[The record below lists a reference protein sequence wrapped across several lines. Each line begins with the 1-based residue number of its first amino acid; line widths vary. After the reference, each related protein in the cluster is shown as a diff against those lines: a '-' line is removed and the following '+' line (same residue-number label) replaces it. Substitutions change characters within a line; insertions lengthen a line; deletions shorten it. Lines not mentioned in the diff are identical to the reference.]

1 VVDGGGA
8 RLRAEGALSHT
19 SAGELWGM
27 LRSDRLLS
35 PAESRRP
42 GDIHVTVPSNARQR
56 RGIRVHRSG
65 TLFPSQVTRRER
77 IPVTTPSRTLADLRR
92 VLPQPQFAAALRQA
106 EFLGLP
112 LEPRL
117 EADHTRSELEA
128 RFLSLCRR
136 HRLPRPEANV
146 PIGPFTVDCLWRD
159 CRLVVELDGHR
170 AHGSRA
176 AFEADRERDA
186 YLTRLGFS
194 VVRLTWRQVTRNP
207 ADVTATLRQV
217 LRMGAN
223 SDGEA

>member
-1 VVDGGGA
+1 MAAVLACGP
-8 RLRAEGALSHT
+8 RSALSHT

-35 PAESRRP
+35 SAESRLL

-92 VLPQPQFAAALRQA
+92 LLPQPRFAAALRQA

-112 LEPRL
+112 LDPRL

-146 PIGPFTVDCLWRD
+146 PIGPLRSIVS
-159 CRLVVELDGHR
+159 G
-170 AHGSRA
+170 GIA
-176 AFEADRERDA
+176 AWSSSSTAIGPTARER
-186 YLTRLGFS
+186 RS
-194 VVRLTWRQVTRNP
+194 RR
-207 ADVTATLRQV
+207 TANGMRI
-217 LRMGAN
+217 
-223 SDGEA
+223 